1 MWLLSTVYRVG
12 LELKKKKNRWGPDHI
27 CPKLKRKKKKIGI
40 IFLYY
45 KEAESLDSPASAQA
59 VFQP

>member
-1 MWLLSTVYRVG
+1 MNSHMWLVVTVYRVG
-12 LELKKKKNRWGPDHI
+12 LELKKKKRWGPDHI
-27 CPKLKRKKKKIGI
+27 CPKLTGKKNCVI

-45 KEAESLDSPASAQA
+45 KEAES

>member
-12 LELKKKKNRWGPDHI
+12 LELKKKNRWGPDHI
-27 CPKLKRKKKKIGI
+27 CPKLKRKKKKLE
-40 IFLYY
+40 LYFSTTR
-45 KEAESLDSPASAQA
+45 KLESLDSPASAQA